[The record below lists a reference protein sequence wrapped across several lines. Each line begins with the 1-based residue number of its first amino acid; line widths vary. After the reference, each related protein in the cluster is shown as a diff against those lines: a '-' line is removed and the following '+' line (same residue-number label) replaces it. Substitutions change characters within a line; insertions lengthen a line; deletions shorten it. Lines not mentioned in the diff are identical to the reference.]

1 MYEFTRSSSCFSA
14 KFLKNNLRTPYFFRS
29 TNNRGETTFI
39 SYEYRSKRDGME
51 EGGEGETNG
60 ENVET
65 RCTPNQA
72 NSILLERLE
81 GREPSKRVT
90 SGNKGCTHFSWGT
103 FFGNRWPDYS
113 SHELKKNHVYQI
125 TEIRVLDTNR
135 SIRLSVWQRSFP
147 RWTIIDFEGIFIR
160 KRGRNTI
167 VSITYQMDA
176 CSI

>member
-1 MYEFTRSSSCFSA
+1 M
-14 KFLKNNLRTPYFFRS
+14 NLRGVRRVSVQNFWKIIYELHTSSVVRIIEARRLLS
-29 TNNRGETTFI
+29 RTNIDPRGMGW
-39 SYEYRSKRDGME
+39 RR
-51 EGGEGETNG
+51 GGEGETNG

>member
-1 MYEFTRSSSCFSA
+1 M
-14 KFLKNNLRTPYFFRS
+14 NLRGVRRVSVQNFWKIIYELHTSSVVRIIEARRLLS
-29 TNNRGETTFI
+29 RTNIDPRGMGWRRGE
-39 SYEYRSKRDGME
+39 R
-51 EGGEGETNG
+51 
-60 ENVET
+60 
-65 RCTPNQA
+65 
-72 NSILLERLE
+72 ERLME
-81 GREPSKRVT
+81 KTLKHVAHLTKRILFYWNVWKEENLRNE
-90 SGNKGCTHFSWGT
+90 SLRGNKGCTHFSWGT

>member
-51 EGGEGETNG
+51 EGGREKLMEKTLKHVAHLTKRILFYWNVWKE
-60 ENVET
+60 ENLRNESL
-65 RCTPNQA
+65 R
-72 NSILLERLE
+72 
-81 GREPSKRVT
+81 
-90 SGNKGCTHFSWGT
+90 GNKGCTHFSWGT
-103 FFGNRWPDYS
+103 FFGKRWPDYS

-125 TEIRVLDTNR
+125 MEIRVLDTNR

>member
-1 MYEFTRSSSCFSA
+1 M
-14 KFLKNNLRTPYFFRS
+14 NLRGVRRVSVQNFWKIIYELHTSSVVRIIEARRLLS
-29 TNNRGETTFI
+29 RTNIDPRGMGW
-39 SYEYRSKRDGME
+39 RR
-51 EGGEGETNG
+51 GG
-60 ENVET
+60 
-65 RCTPNQA
+65 R
-72 NSILLERLE
+72 ERLME
-81 GREPSKRVT
+81 KTLKHVAHLTKRILFYWNVWKEENLRNE
-90 SGNKGCTHFSWGT
+90 SLRGNKGCTHFSWGT